1 MVNVQGSL
9 STHLVG
15 DVGIGIQRGLCGDV
29 ANDGGQGFD
38 IHPVLQEHGG
48 EGVPEVVEAYL
59 AASCPFQNHLQPL
72 ADIAGIN
79 GLLRFGAGGKHQV
92 REHTLFVLCQQLH
105 HGGRQDDSAVAALVL
120 GSLMTSL
127 LPTG

>member
-48 EGVPEVVEAYL
+48 EGVPEV
-59 AASCPFQNHLQPL
+59 
-72 ADIAGIN
+72 
-79 GLLRFGAGGKHQV
+79 RK
-92 REHTLFVLCQQLH
+92 LFITTKTK
-105 HGGRQDDSAVAALVL
+105 RKKKT
-120 GSLMTSL
+120 GSYRKT
-127 LPTG
+127 